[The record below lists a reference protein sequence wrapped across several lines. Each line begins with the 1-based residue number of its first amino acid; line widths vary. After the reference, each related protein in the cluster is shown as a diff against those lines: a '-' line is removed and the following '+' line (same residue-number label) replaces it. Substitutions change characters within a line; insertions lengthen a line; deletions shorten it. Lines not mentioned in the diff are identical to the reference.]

1 MASRAYRGLSGPP
14 GSRPLCLVPG
24 CGVSR
29 ATMSAIHQHV
39 RDAHFSERLT
49 QPQLDAI
56 GAQYCDICN
65 VFVCSTNDDS
75 ARHKKV
81 CRQRHNAAAA
91 QAGQERAAPRPGRSR
106 TRSPRAH
113 RNAYSVPPAPP
124 TAQPFGG
131 FVERP
136 LAEPRR
142 PQPPRL
148 SLGGA
153 PADDLKFP
161 AQIENNN
168 DLLVPMCPA

>member
-39 RDAHFSERLT
+39 RDAHCSERLT

-56 GAQYCDICN
+56 GAQYCAICN

-91 QAGQERAAPRPGRSR
+91 QAGPERAAPRPGRSR
-106 TRSPRAH
+106 TMEFAVRRLYPWHGS
-113 RNAYSVPPAPP
+113 S
-124 TAQPFGG
+124 F
-131 FVERP
+131 P
-136 LAEPRR
+136 LAGVIDVMGYPVACGSDIACDSARIHA
-142 PQPPRL
+142 PSQPAREYDTTAVL
-148 SLGGA
+148 
-153 PADDLKFP
+153 FTT
-161 AQIENNN
+161 
-168 DLLVPMCPA
+168 